1 MPFSVLEQ
9 LSPKDP
15 DSYKPLNIND
25 QSSVNDTISLSNFT
39 GEDYLLFRTGELNVE
54 TSNRS

>member
-15 DSYKPLNIND
+15 DSYNPLNIND